1 MRYLV
6 LIKIDENSGKV
17 PDERL
22 LSEMHKLIGE
32 MKKAGVLVETDGL
45 RPTSE
50 GARIHLNN
58 GKTKVIDGPF
68 SETKEVV
75 GGFFMLETTSRE
87 EALEW
92 MQRFLAAH
100 GTEWTVECEVRQ
112 LGGYTQKQ
120 A

>member
-1 MRYLV
+1 MRFLV
-6 LIKIDENSGKV
+6 LIKIEENSGNV

-22 LSEMHKLIGE
+22 LTEMGKLIAE

-50 GARIHLNN
+50 GARIRLDK
-58 GKTKVIDGPF
+58 GKTKLMDGPF
-68 SETKEVV
+68 SESKEVV
-75 GGFFMLETTSRE
+75 GGFFMLETASQE

-92 MQRFLAAH
+92 MRRFLVTH

-112 LGGYTQKQ
+112 LGGYS
-120 A
+120 